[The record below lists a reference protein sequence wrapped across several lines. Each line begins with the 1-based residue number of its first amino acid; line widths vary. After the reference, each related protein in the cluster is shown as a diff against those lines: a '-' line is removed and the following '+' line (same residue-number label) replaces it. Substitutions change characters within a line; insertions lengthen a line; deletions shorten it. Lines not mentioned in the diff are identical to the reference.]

1 MDKIEIKQNMILQFQ
16 DETGLKSAAVMPI
29 EFNFKVLAKH
39 RLGPNYMFG
48 RTQEIKAEKAEVQVN
63 FKACQRIK
71 FGSKP
76 KTPFEDYICSMQP
89 LIQEHLGTFYTNK
102 LQAQL
107 SLADL
112 GGILGFLGQF
122 NEYYPMPEKWPS

>member
-71 FGSKP
+71 FGGKP

-112 GGILGFLGQF
+112 GGILGFLG
-122 NEYYPMPEKWPS
+122 